1 MDALIGKLKALSLT
15 KFAAAAHR
23 KLEAQDAETAS
34 CLLTDWNNARG
45 AVQLRMQQSF
55 GFWKDAPWS
64 ILRIGECLVR
74 VNDDDALA
82 RSRAA
87 ARQLLHVATQRTPS
101 TLIEARFVAP
111 GGKLESDLLVFS
123 QGGPL
128 RLALRKELLS
138 YGSVLLVLK
147 TLEAKHF
154 AIGIRARAGRAASV
168 HAISADMRRQVNRDL
183 LSDKF
188 DECFPQLLDQLGELT
203 TLPWQNKVQLGGIA
217 LPLDHLVHEKFFLNL
232 YFNLTEEQLW
242 LSRFALKT
250 VDTKQTF
257 SEHSV
262 EQTMEALEM
271 QYDLQ
276 VLQAIREVGE
286 AAVDNHSHLIAA
298 RSPLKRHASEFWFI

>member
-1 MDALIGKLKALSLT
+1 MMMLW
-15 KFAAAAHR
+15 R
-23 KLEAQDAETAS
+23 VAE
-34 CLLTDWNNARG
+34 
-45 AVQLRMQQSF
+45 
-55 GFWKDAPWS
+55 
-64 ILRIGECLVR
+64 
-74 VNDDDALA
+74 
-82 RSRAA
+82 AA

-203 TLPWQNKVQLGGIA
+203 TLPWQNKVQLLEIISKQFSQRSARLHGIPKVLFWKIQSLSQETARWCISISATYWWIHIEISSLAGVGGRVWLLCFAFWGRWFGEWNNDGVSSSCARTWTTAIPSKIGIHDSWCPSSA
-217 LPLDHLVHEKFFLNL
+217 NESFL
-232 YFNLTEEQLW
+232 
-242 LSRFALKT
+242 
-250 VDTKQTF
+250 
-257 SEHSV
+257 
-262 EQTMEALEM
+262 
-271 QYDLQ
+271 
-276 VLQAIREVGE
+276 
-286 AAVDNHSHLIAA
+286 
-298 RSPLKRHASEFWFI
+298 

>member
-1 MDALIGKLKALSLT
+1 MLFSDWT
-15 KFAAAAHR
+15 QKF
-23 KLEAQDAETAS
+23 Q
-34 CLLTDWNNARG
+34 
-45 AVQLRMQQSF
+45 
-55 GFWKDAPWS
+55 
-64 ILRIGECLVR
+64 

-203 TLPWQNKVQLGGIA
+203 TLPWQNKVQLLEIISKQFHRDLHACMESQKSCFERFRAYLKKQRDDAFPSVPRTGEYTLRFHHLLGLVEEYGYYA
-217 LPLDHLVHEKFFLNL
+217 LPFGEDDLENGTMTVFQVLALGPGQRQYLQRSAYMTVDALHLPM
-232 YFNLTEEQLW
+232 
-242 LSRFALKT
+242 SRFCSIGSK
-250 VDTKQTF
+250 F
-257 SEHSV
+257 E
-262 EQTMEALEM
+262 
-271 QYDLQ
+271 
-276 VLQAIREVGE
+276 G
-286 AAVDNHSHLIAA
+286 
-298 RSPLKRHASEFWFI
+298 

>member
-1 MDALIGKLKALSLT
+1 MLFSDWT
-15 KFAAAAHR
+15 QKF
-23 KLEAQDAETAS
+23 Q
-34 CLLTDWNNARG
+34 
-45 AVQLRMQQSF
+45 
-55 GFWKDAPWS
+55 
-64 ILRIGECLVR
+64 

-87 ARQLLHVATQRTPS
+87 ARQLLHVATQRIPS

-183 LSDKF
+183 PETS
-188 DECFPQLLDQLGELT
+188 GST
-203 TLPWQNKVQLGGIA
+203 WRA
-217 LPLDHLVHEKFFLNL
+217 
-232 YFNLTEEQLW
+232 Y
-242 LSRFALKT
+242 
-250 VDTKQTF
+250 
-257 SEHSV
+257 
-262 EQTMEALEM
+262 
-271 QYDLQ
+271 
-276 VLQAIREVGE
+276 
-286 AAVDNHSHLIAA
+286 
-298 RSPLKRHASEFWFI
+298 HASMAEQSAVARDHFQTISQRSARLHGIPKVLF